1 MNPVTPLKLS
11 SIAFAILWTVW
22 MVWWSGVFSAVNIGI
37 MTACGALAAWL
48 WFLGMR
54 WYFRR
59 IGILPRS

>member
-22 MVWWSGVFSAVNIGI
+22 MVWWSGVFNIVNIGI
-37 MTACGALAAWL
+37 MSVCGALAAWL

-59 IGILPRS
+59 IGLLPRR